1 MSAKKQRIDHILK
14 EWPFDPFA
22 VNVRLIEDNSRMI
35 LQMRV
40 DMGILQLEADGR
52 PDGVKPHGAK
62 TYYEFLKR
70 NAKQNEEKFQLDED
84 HCVEI
89 DREFVQFYHR
99 RVCWLQLKQFDR
111 AVQDADHT
119 LSLMDFCKEFSAD
132 EEWTISHEQYR
143 PFVLYHRTQAAALA
157 VLNDDDST
165 DAAELAIE
173 EVNSGLER
181 MQDLF
186 IEYDAEEQFE
196 EDELVQRLI
205 EFREGLRTKYNV
217 DSTLDER
224 LIKAVADEDYELA
237 AELRDMITERDDFRM
252 LENADYLDDDE
263 NSPSEDFD
271 NDDSETI

>member
-1 MSAKKQRIDHILK
+1 MSSKKQRIDHILK

-70 NAKQNEEKFQLDED
+70 KAKQNKDKFQLDED

-119 LSLMDFCKEFSAD
+119 LGLMDFCKEFSAD

-143 PFVLYHRTQAAALA
+143 PFVLYHRTQAAALS

-205 EFREGLRTKYNV
+205 EFREGLRTKYKV

-224 LIKAVADEDYELA
+224 LAKAVADEDYELA
-237 AELRDMITERDDFRM
+237 AELRDMISERDDFRM
-252 LENADYLDDDE
+252 LENAEFLEADQDSVDDD
-263 NSPSEDFD
+263 FD
-271 NDDSETI
+271 EQDY

>member
-1 MSAKKQRIDHILK
+1 MSSKRQRIDHILK

-22 VNVRLIEDNSRMI
+22 VNVRLIEENSRMI

-70 NAKQNEEKFQLDED
+70 KAKQNKDKFQLDED

-119 LSLMDFCKEFSAD
+119 LGLMDFCKEFSAD

-157 VLNDDDST
+157 FLHDDDST

-181 MQDLF
+181 MQALF

-205 EFREGLRTKYNV
+205 EFREGLRAKYNV
-217 DSTLDER
+217 DATLDER
-224 LIKAVADEDYELA
+224 LAKAVADEDYELA
-237 AELRDMITERDDFRM
+237 AELRDMISERDESRIVDD
-252 LENADYLDDDE
+252 AD
-263 NSPSEDFD
+263 
-271 NDDSETI
+271 